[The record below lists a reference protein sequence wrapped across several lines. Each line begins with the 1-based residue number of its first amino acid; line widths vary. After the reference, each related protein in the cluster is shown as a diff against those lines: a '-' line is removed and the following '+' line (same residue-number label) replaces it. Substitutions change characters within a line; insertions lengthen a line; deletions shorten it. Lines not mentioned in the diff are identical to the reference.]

1 MQALLMARFGVGT
14 QIIISA
20 SFCQAKKVS
29 KICPVSGVK
38 FSLRLPMAGAVKLFV
53 RELVLEG
60 EEKLGHCIGSLS
72 T

>member
-1 MQALLMARFGVGT
+1 MQALLMSRFGVGT
-14 QIIISA
+14 QIITSA

-29 KICPVSGVK
+29 RICPFSRVK
-38 FSLRLPMAGAVKLFV
+38 FSLRLSVAGAVKLLV

-60 EEKLGHCIGSLS
+60 EEKLSHCVGSLS